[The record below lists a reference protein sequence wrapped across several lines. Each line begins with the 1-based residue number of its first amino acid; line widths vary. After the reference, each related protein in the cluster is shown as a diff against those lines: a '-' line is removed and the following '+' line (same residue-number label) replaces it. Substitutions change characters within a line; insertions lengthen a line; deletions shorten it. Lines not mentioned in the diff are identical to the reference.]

1 MRALACLWL
10 LMLPASHG
18 LVPASSQRRGLQRP
32 TRAAQARP
40 VCMADRK
47 TGRRVGGRVDEP
59 APPAP
64 PSPPPPAPL
73 IAPPEP
79 ETEIPAGAVVTLA
92 AVGVLASLLAARNL
106 LGGSSDF
113 YYYSSSYEESVVVRG
128 DGKGEPKVET
138 RRQESVRTNIPQR
151 ERAGIPESPSPI
163 FPLDR

>member
-1 MRALACLWL
+1 MLACLWL

-59 APPAP
+59 AATPP

-73 IAPPEP
+73 VAASPEP
-79 ETEIPAGAVVTLA
+79 ETEIPAGAVVALA

-151 ERAGIPESPSPI
+151 ERAGVPEGRSAI
-163 FPLDR
+163 FPLDQY

>member
-1 MRALACLWL
+1 
-10 LMLPASHG
+10 
-18 LVPASSQRRGLQRP
+18 
-32 TRAAQARP
+32 
-40 VCMADRK
+40 MADRK

-79 ETEIPAGAVVTLA
+79 ETEIPAGAVVALA

-151 ERAGIPESPSPI
+151 ERAGVPEGPTPI